1 MNIGYVA
8 GESTPSF
15 VEVITSSALA
25 VGKYIMI
32 GSGSS
37 GILGLVE
44 NSKVSSSA
52 MDIAK
57 DYRSAQEAT
66 QVSSIDLRDKRY
78 TSKIMLLGALGT
90 LQKEKPRLPDVPP
103 EPGTPIYEAQS
114 KDLEGIFSPNGERW
128 AKVGTLLRDPQTVS
142 KINVNKIV
150 SRHLGILAMT
160 GMGKSNLVSLLA
172 KRIGQIN
179 GTVVIFDYHDDYVSL
194 KLKEVTATEA
204 RINPR
209 LLDPDSLA
217 EVLEIRENASVQQR
231 ILRMAFTAQ
240 VRKSGDFWGALDGQ
254 VDLVSNT
261 DEKNRREYMHSGR
274 RVRDKIEDARRNYS
288 DVLDPSQID
297 PVSLIREGRI
307 NVISISSLTEK
318 QANVAVSHY
327 LQEILSDRKRSTH
340 KSQPSSKSTQPLRF
354 SMPIMVVLEEAH
366 VFIPKGEDTRAKYWA
381 SRIARE
387 GRKFGVGL
395 AVVSQRPRS
404 IDPAILGQMGSL
416 AVMRLVQQDDQSQVA
431 AAAESISEGLVKQ
444 LGSLNVGDALLVG
457 QWVHLPSAVH
467 IDAVPEKTAGDDHDA
482 VSQWNAVKEYA
493 ETASIS
499 TQKLIRQDLMD

>member
-8 GESTPSF
+8 GESTPSS
-15 VEVITSSALA
+15 VEAITSSALS
-25 VGKYIMI
+25 VGKYVVV
-32 GSGSS
+32 GFGAN

-44 NSKVSSSA
+44 HSKVSSSA

-57 DYRSAQEAT
+57 DYRSAHEAT

-78 TSKIMLLGALGT
+78 VSKIMLLGALET
-90 LQKEKPRLPDVPP
+90 LQKENPRLPDVPP
-103 EPGTPIYEAQS
+103 EPGTPIYEARS
-114 KDLEGIFSPNGERW
+114 KDLKGIFSPEGEKW
-128 AKVGTLLRDPQTVS
+128 AKVGTLLRDPMTIS

-194 KLKEVTATEA
+194 KLKNVSAMEA

-231 ILRMAFTAQ
+231 ILRMAFTSQ

-288 DVLDPSQID
+288 DVLDPSVVD

-327 LQEILSDRKRSTH
+327 LQEILADRKKSTRM
-340 KSQPSSKSTQPLRF
+340 SQPTSKGARSLRF
-354 SMPIMVVLEEAH
+354 SMPVMAVLEEAH

-387 GRKFGVGL
+387 GRKFGIGL
-395 AVVSQRPRS
+395 AIVSQRPRS

-431 AAAESISEGLVKQ
+431 SAAESISEGLVKQ
-444 LGSLNVGDALLVG
+444 LGSLNIGDALLVG
-457 QWVHLPSAVH
+457 QWVQLPSAVH
-467 IDAVPEKTAGDDHDA
+467 IDAVPEKIAGDDHDA
-482 VSQWNAVKEYA
+482 VSQWNAEKEYA
-493 ETASIS
+493 KTANVS
-499 TQKLIRQDLMD
+499 TQKLIRRDLMD